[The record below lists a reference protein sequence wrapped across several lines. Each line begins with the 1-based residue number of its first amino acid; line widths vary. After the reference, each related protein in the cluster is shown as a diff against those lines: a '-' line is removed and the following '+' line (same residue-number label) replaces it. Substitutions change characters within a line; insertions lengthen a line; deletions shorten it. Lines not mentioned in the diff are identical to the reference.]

1 MRQTGTDMR
10 FETGHPLHVLIKPVV
25 IARKDRLTISTSISR
40 DSNDIA
46 GRQLPVTY
54 RHIGQNQV
62 VITLTGVRDGPDFFQ

>member
-1 MRQTGTDMR
+1 MRS
-10 FETGHPLHVLIKPVV
+10 ETGHPLYVLIKPVV
-25 IARKDRLTISTSISR
+25 IARKDRPTMSTLVSR

-62 VITLTGVRDGPDFFQ
+62 KFTLAGFSDGPDFLQ